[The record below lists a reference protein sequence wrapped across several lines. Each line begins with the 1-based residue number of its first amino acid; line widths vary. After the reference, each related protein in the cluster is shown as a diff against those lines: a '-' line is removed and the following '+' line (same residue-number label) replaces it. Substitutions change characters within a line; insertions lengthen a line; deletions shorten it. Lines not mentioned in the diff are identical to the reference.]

1 MDLSIFKKYQ
11 NIISERKEEKLE
23 IIKLLEEKT
32 GLLFGEKE
40 IMVDKKAKIIKVSV
54 SSSRRMIFVVK
65 QGEKFLKERG
75 YTTTFN

>member
-32 GLLFGEKE
+32 GLHFGEKE
-40 IMVDKKAKIIKVSV
+40 ITVDKKAKIIKVSI
-54 SSSRRMIFVVK
+54 SSNKRTIFVLK
-65 QGEKFLKERG
+65 QGEKLLKERG